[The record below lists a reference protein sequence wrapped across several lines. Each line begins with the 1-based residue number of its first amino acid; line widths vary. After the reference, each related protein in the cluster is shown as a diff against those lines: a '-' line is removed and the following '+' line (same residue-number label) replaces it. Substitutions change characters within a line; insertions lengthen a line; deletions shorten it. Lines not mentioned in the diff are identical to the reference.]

1 MFTKHTRL
9 SASALPLRTTVIA
22 LALGLG
28 AGLAAA
34 ADEPSVQIYGI
45 VDIGVLTQS
54 KSGTSG
60 RLTQVATS
68 GYRQSVWGF
77 RGKEDLGNGLKV
89 FFNLETHFDVDTGE
103 FHGTGDAAGS
113 GPILFRRQA
122 NLGLSGDWG
131 QVAFGRQYGPALLA
145 HLATEPRAFKE
156 QFSNIYLFAYNQYA
170 ATLGPAPA
178 GINGNNDVGIFLK
191 NAIQYRNAFG
201 PVQVGLAYALGE
213 TAGSLKKNSVVAAGV
228 TYTGPVVLSF
238 SYQNMKDGTTG
249 EPVVKHI
256 GFGGAVPVGDFT
268 LKANYLNVKNADPS
282 GAEVSDVDG
291 LSFGVDYDWSP
302 KNKLTV
308 AYYDNEDKRN
318 RSDAARSLVISN
330 DYSLSKRTL
339 LYVQGAYVDA
349 KAGATIKT
357 TIVAAGVPAQD
368 ARTTLLNV
376 GINHNF

>member
-9 SASALPLRTTVIA
+9 SAPALPLRTTVIA

-28 AGLAAA
+28 AGLSAA

-131 QVAFGRQYGPALLA
+131 QVAFG
-145 HLATEPRAFKE
+145 
-156 QFSNIYLFAYNQYA
+156 
-170 ATLGPAPA
+170 
-178 GINGNNDVGIFLK
+178 
-191 NAIQYRNAFG
+191 
-201 PVQVGLAYALGE
+201 
-213 TAGSLKKNSVVAAGV
+213 
-228 TYTGPVVLSF
+228 
-238 SYQNMKDGTTG
+238 
-249 EPVVKHI
+249 
-256 GFGGAVPVGDFT
+256 
-268 LKANYLNVKNADPS
+268 
-282 GAEVSDVDG
+282 
-291 LSFGVDYDWSP
+291 
-302 KNKLTV
+302 
-308 AYYDNEDKRN
+308 
-318 RSDAARSLVISN
+318 
-330 DYSLSKRTL
+330 
-339 LYVQGAYVDA
+339 
-349 KAGATIKT
+349 
-357 TIVAAGVPAQD
+357 
-368 ARTTLLNV
+368 
-376 GINHNF
+376 

>member
-1 MFTKHTRL
+1 MHAHSHAPRRFRAT
-9 SASALPLRTTVIA
+9 ALA

-28 AGLAAA
+28 GGLAQA
-34 ADEPSVQIYGI
+34 ADPSVELYGI
-45 VDIGVLTQS
+45 VDIGLLTQS
-54 KSGTSG
+54 KSGTAGS
-60 RLTQVATS
+60 LTQVATS
-68 GYRQSVWGF
+68 GYRQSVWGL
-77 RGKEDLGNGLKV
+77 RGKEDLGGGLKV

-131 QVAFGRQYGPALLA
+131 QVAVGRQYGPALLA

-170 ATLGPAPA
+170 ATIGPAPG

-191 NAIQYRNAFG
+191 NAIQYRNTFG

-213 TAGSLKKNSVVAAGV
+213 TAGSLKKNSVYAAGL
-228 TYTGPVVLSF
+228 TYSGPVVLSF

-249 EPVVKHI
+249 APVVKHV
-256 GFGGAVPVGDFT
+256 GFGGAVPIGAFT
-268 LKANYLNVKNADPS
+268 LKANYLNVKNADPA
-282 GAEVSDVDG
+282 GVELSDVNG
-291 LSFGVDYDWSP
+291 LSVGVDYDWSAA
-302 KNKLTV
+302 NKLTV
-308 AYYDNEDKRN
+308 AYYDNKDRRN
-318 RSDAARSLVISN
+318 RSDATHNLVVSN
-330 DYSLSKRTL
+330 DYSLSKRTI
-339 LYVQGAYVDA
+339 LYVQGAWVDA

-368 ARTTLLNV
+368 AKTTLLNV
-376 GINHNF
+376 GINHVF

>member
-1 MFTKHTRL
+1 MDKKATGISAKQRRL
-9 SASALPLRTTVIA
+9 AATATVLA
-22 LALGLG
+22 LASG
-28 AGLAAA
+28 AAAA
-34 ADEPSVQIYGI
+34 ADASSVQIFGI
-45 VDIGVLTQS
+45 IDAGVLTQS
-54 KSGTSG
+54 KSAAGG
-60 RLTQVATS
+60 RLTRLETS
-68 GYRQSVWGF
+68 GLRQSVWGLK
-77 RGKEDLGNGLKV
+77 GTEDLGGGLKA
-89 FFNLETHFDVDTGE
+89 FFNLESHFDTDTGGL
-103 FHGTGDAAGS
+103 HGTGDNGTPAVGTV
-113 GPILFRRQA
+113 LFRRQA
-122 NLGLSGDWG
+122 NVGLAGDWG
-131 QVAFGRQYGPALLA
+131 TLILGRQYGPALLA
-145 HLATEPRAFKE
+145 HIGTEPRAFKE

-256 GFGGAVPVGDFT
+256 GFGGAVPIGDFT

-282 GAEVSDVDG
+282 GAELSDVDG

-308 AYYDNEDKRN
+308 AYYDNEDQRN

-376 GINHNF
+376 GINHTF